1 LKKVHFILVLT
12 LIIGLISGCSGTT
25 SSGLPAHVVFAGSD
39 MTSSFYTI
47 SVGIGD
53 LISRHTEM
61 TVKVESIG
69 GASLWL
75 PLFKSGEADLGLM
88 STADTYKAYLGL
100 ENYESP
106 TDGHGY
112 NFRTLQVGSPLL
124 TSIIVRADSDMVTIS
139 DLKGKKVPTG
149 FGGNPGIQQGLAS
162 LLANGG
168 LSIDDIVSV
177 PVSAA
182 YGPAIKDAFVTGKID
197 CVPTSLG
204 ASSVAELDATIG
216 VRVLAIS
223 DAQDAVEDMAEVM
236 MGTYPYFVEAGSYPG
251 VTEDIYVRAHNITL
265 VVRDDLSDDA
275 VYKIM
280 EAIWENSQE
289 LVDAYPSMKDWIPNE
304 FAMNLVTIP
313 YHPAAVDFYKDNG
326 LWNEEL
332 EQHQEE
338 LLSLK

>member
-1 LKKVHFILVLT
+1 LKKVHFILVLM

-88 STADTYKAYLGL
+88 STADAYKAYLGL

-204 ASSVAELDATIG
+204 ASSVAELDAAIG
-216 VRVLAIS
+216 IKFLALS
-223 DAQDAVEDMAEVM
+223 DTPDAVEAMADVM
-236 MGTYPYFVEAGSYPG
+236 MGSYAYLVEAGSYPG
-251 VTEDIYVRAHNITL
+251 VTEDMYVKAHNITL
-265 VVRDDLSDDA
+265 VTRDNLSNDA
-275 VYKIM
+275 INEIM
-280 EAIWENSQE
+280 EAIWENSRG
-289 LVDAYPSMKDWIPNE
+289 LVDVHPSMKDWIPNE

-313 YHPAAVDFYKDNG
+313 YHPAAVEFYKERSI
-326 LWNEEL
+326 WNNEL
-332 EQHQEE
+332 EKHQND
-338 LLSLK
+338 LLEIK